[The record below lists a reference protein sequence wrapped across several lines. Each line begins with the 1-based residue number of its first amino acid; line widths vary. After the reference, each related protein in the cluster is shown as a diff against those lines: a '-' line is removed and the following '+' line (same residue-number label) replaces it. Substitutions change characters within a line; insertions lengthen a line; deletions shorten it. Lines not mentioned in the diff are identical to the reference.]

1 MEGITFFR
9 EENLMNKSK
18 KIISF
23 IAALAMVVSMLI
35 PNVSPVLAD
44 ELSDQ
49 TRSVVTT
56 ESLGSSSVST
66 YSSYESSGWFENTYK
81 APERSYD
88 GNNIGITIT
97 AHNSVPT
104 HINTTFTVTLYR
116 KNFIGSS
123 KVGSVTFSRSCSGE
137 THTFTN
143 VGSGKYYFV
152 FSKAGDGT
160 REYLDYVHY
169 YSY

>member
-1 MEGITFFR
+1 MLIDNKISEQSLDMAMEGITFFK

-35 PNVSPVLAD
+35 PNASPVLAA

-49 TRSVVTT
+49 TCSVVAT
-56 ESLGSSSVST
+56 ESLGSISVST

-88 GNNIGITIT
+88 GNNIGITISAIT
-97 AHNSVPT
+97 AYQL
-104 HINTTFTVTLYR
+104 TLIQLLR
-116 KNFIGSS
+116 
-123 KVGSVTFSRSCSGE
+123 
-137 THTFTN
+137 
-143 VGSGKYYFV
+143 
-152 FSKAGDGT
+152 
-160 REYLDYVHY
+160 
-169 YSY
+169 

>member
-1 MEGITFFR
+1 MLIDNKISEQSLDMAMEGITFFK

-35 PNVSPVLAD
+35 PNASPVLAA

-49 TRSVVTT
+49 TWSVVAT
-56 ESLGSSSVST
+56 ESLGSISVST

-88 GNNIGITIT
+88 GNNIGITISAIT
-97 AHNSVPT
+97 AYQL
-104 HINTTFTVTLYR
+104 TLIQLLR
-116 KNFIGSS
+116 
-123 KVGSVTFSRSCSGE
+123 
-137 THTFTN
+137 
-143 VGSGKYYFV
+143 
-152 FSKAGDGT
+152 
-160 REYLDYVHY
+160 
-169 YSY
+169 